1 MKELPAPPEEFAEA
15 WSWGSHGYTQE
26 QAGSLIRRH
35 LAVSYIRDSL
45 KDACLEEV
53 RNEAR
58 EVYWADFENH
68 LLCYTRT
75 PKGSQETYKAT
86 KCANKKGAR
95 EEKPFKKERI

>member
-1 MKELPAPPEEFAEA
+1 M
-15 WSWGSHGYTQE
+15 
-26 QAGSLIRRH
+26 
-35 LAVSYIRDSL
+35 
-45 KDACLEEV
+45 EEV

-86 KCANKKGAR
+86 KCANKKGVR
-95 EEKPFKKERI
+95 EEKPFKKEKI